1 MSGLWWAVTE
11 ASSNFFGQDVLAAF
25 SEYLRREKG
34 YSPHTV
40 RNYYIDLSQFMG
52 FLVSKGLLDDG
63 TEEGIKRV
71 TPVLVREYLGG
82 LFGRYKRVS
91 IARKLSAVR
100 TFFVFLEKRRGLVR
114 SPASETATPKLEKYI
129 PTYLPVDEMFR
140 MLAGA
145 EKGSISG
152 GRDLAVIEVL
162 YSCGLRVSEVCS
174 LDIPSVDP
182 EQRMVRVVG
191 KGNKERMVPIGRKA
205 LGAVKHYL
213 AETVSLRRRA
223 GHAAGEGPLF
233 LNTRGGR
240 LTARSVGRIVK
251 QHALKSG
258 LDHSVSPHALRHSFA
273 THLLEGGAD
282 LRSVQELLG
291 HASLST
297 TQRYTHVTL
306 DRLMVVYDR
315 AHPRSK

>member
-1 MSGLWWAVTE
+1 MTE
-11 ASSNFFGQDVLAAF
+11 RSPDIPEQDILEGF
-25 SEYLRREKG
+25 SKYLHIEKG

-40 RNYYIDLSQFMG
+40 RSYRIDLSQFLG
-52 FLVSKGLLDDG
+52 FLVSKGLLARG
-63 TEEGIKRV
+63 VEKGVKSV
-71 TPVLVREYLGG
+71 TPVLMREYLGS

-100 TFFVFLEKRRGLVR
+100 TFFVYLEKRRGLA
-114 SPASETATPKLEKYI
+114 SNPSSETATPKMEKYI
-129 PTYLPVDEMFR
+129 PTHLPVDEMFR

-145 EKGSISG
+145 EKGTVSG
-152 GRDLAVIEVL
+152 VRDSALMEVL
-162 YSCGLRVSEVCS
+162 YSCGMRVSEVCG
-174 LDIPSVDP
+174 LDIPSMDL
-182 EQRMVRVVG
+182 EQRIARVVG
-191 KGNKERMVPIGRKA
+191 KGDKERIVPVGRKA
-205 LGAVKHYL
+205 LNAVKHYL
-213 AETVSLRRRA
+213 SATEGLRRRM
-223 GHAAGEGPLF
+223 GYAAGEGPLF
-233 LNTRGGR
+233 LNARGGR
-240 LTARSVGRIVK
+240 LTPRSVARIIK

-258 LDHSVSPHALRHSFA
+258 LDRSVSPHALRHSFA

-306 DRLMVVYDR
+306 DRLMAVYDR

>member
-1 MSGLWWAVTE
+1 MTQESPDVSGKDDLE
-11 ASSNFFGQDVLAAF
+11 AF
-25 SEYLRREKG
+25 SAYLRRERG

-40 RNYYIDLSQFMG
+40 RNYRNDLCQFVD
-52 FLVSKGLLDDG
+52 FLGSKGLLAGG
-63 TEEGIKRV
+63 TEEGIKGV
-71 TPVLVREYLGG
+71 TPVLMREYLGS

-100 TFFVFLEKRRGLVR
+100 TFFVFLEKRRGLAR
-114 SPASETATPKLEKYI
+114 NPASETATPRLERYI
-129 PTYLPVDEMFR
+129 PTHLPVDEMFR

-145 EKGSISG
+145 EKGTVSG
-152 GRDLAVIEVL
+152 ARDLALMEVL
-162 YSCGLRVSEVCS
+162 YSCGIRVSEVCG
-174 LDIPSVDP
+174 LDIPSVDL
-182 EQRMVRVVG
+182 EQRIVRVVG
-191 KGNKERMVPIGRKA
+191 KGNKERMVPVGRKA
-205 LGAVKHYL
+205 LSAVKHYL
-213 AETVSLRRRA
+213 VETEGLRRRV

-233 LNTRGGR
+233 LNARGGR
-240 LTARSVGRIVK
+240 LTARSVGRIIK
-251 QHALKSG
+251 RHALKSG
-258 LDHSVSPHALRHSFA
+258 LDHSVSPHALRHTFA

-306 DRLMVVYDR
+306 DRLMAVYDR

>member
-1 MSGLWWAVTE
+1 MKQEPTRE
-11 ASSNFFGQDVLAAF
+11 FGRDVLTAF

-34 YSPHTV
+34 YSHHTV
-40 RNYYIDLSQFMG
+40 RNYRNDLNQFVG
-52 FLVSKGLLDDG
+52 FLASKGV
-63 TEEGIKRV
+63 TPREKRGWTTGV
-71 TPVLVREYLGG
+71 TPVLIREYLGS
-82 LFGRYKRVS
+82 LFGLYKRVS

-100 TFFVFLEKRRGLVR
+100 TFFVFLEKRGGLAR
-114 SPASETATPKLEKYI
+114 NPASETATPKLGKYI
-129 PTYLPVDEMFR
+129 PTHLPVDDMFR

-145 EKGSISG
+145 EKGVGSEL
-152 GRDLAVIEVL
+152 RDLALMEVL
-162 YSCGLRVSEVCS
+162 YSCGLRVSEVCG
-174 LDIPSVDP
+174 LDISSMDLD
-182 EQRMVRVVG
+182 ERIVRVVG
-191 KGNKERMVPIGRKA
+191 KGNKERMVPVGRKA
-205 LGAVKHYL
+205 LAAVKDYL
-213 AETVSLRRRA
+213 FSTEGLRRRA

-233 LNTRGGR
+233 LNARGGR
-240 LTARSVGRIVK
+240 LTARSAGRIIK
-251 QHALKSG
+251 KHALRSG

-306 DRLMVVYDR
+306 DRLMAVYDR